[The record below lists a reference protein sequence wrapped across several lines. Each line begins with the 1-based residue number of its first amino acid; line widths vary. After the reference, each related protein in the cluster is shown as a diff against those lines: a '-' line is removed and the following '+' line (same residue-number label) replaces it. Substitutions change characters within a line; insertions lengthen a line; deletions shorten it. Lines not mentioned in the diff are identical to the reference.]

1 MRYRPRLSW
10 LVWLAAALALGGCQ
24 FVPERTPVAF
34 YDLPAQPL
42 TNSPSSAAPVDATLR
57 LATPRATGLLD
68 GTRILVVPQPNRPQ
82 VYAGARWADTM
93 PLLLRDRLLDAFHD
107 DGRLPG
113 VVHEDSG
120 ATADVELHSD
130 LRSFHSEY
138 RSGHPEAVIRL
149 DVRLI
154 DARTQ
159 HLLASQRFLHYQR
172 ADSESIDHVVDAFGT
187 AADRL
192 AQELVDWSV
201 MQMRE
206 R

>member
-10 LVWLAAALALGGCQ
+10 LVSLAVALALGGCQ

-34 YDLPAQPL
+34 YDLPARTL
-42 TNSPSSAAPVDATLR
+42 TPTPSSATQVDATLR
-57 LATPRATGLLD
+57 LATPRASGLLD

-82 VYAGARWADTM
+82 VYAGARWADAM

-120 ATADVELHSD
+120 VTADVELHSD
-130 LRSFHSEY
+130 LRTFHSEY
-138 RSGHPEAVIRL
+138 RGGRPEAVIRL
-149 DVRLI
+149 EARLV

-159 HLLASQRFLHYQR
+159 RLLASQRFLHYQR
-172 ADSESIDHVVDAFGT
+172 ADSESIEDVVDAFGT

-192 AQELVDWSV
+192 AQELVDWSL
-201 MQMRE
+201 MQMHE

>member
-10 LVWLAAALALGGCQ
+10 LVALAVALALGGCQ

-34 YDLPAQPL
+34 YDLPARTL
-42 TNSPSSAAPVDATLR
+42 TPTPSSATQVDATLR
-57 LATPRATGLLD
+57 LATPRASGLLD

-82 VYAGARWADTM
+82 VYAGARWADAM

-107 DGRLPG
+107 DRRLPG

-120 ATADVELHSD
+120 VTADVELHSD
-130 LRSFHSEY
+130 LRTFHSEY
-138 RSGHPEAVIRL
+138 RGGRPEAVIRL
-149 DVRLI
+149 EARLV

-159 HLLASQRFLHYQR
+159 RLLASQRFLHYQR
-172 ADSESIDHVVDAFGT
+172 ADSESIEDVVDAFGT

-192 AQELVDWSV
+192 AQELVDWSL
-201 MQMRE
+201 MQMHE